1 MLPPPPPMPPTS
13 SNCSSRLARASLLL
27 LAGLTLAMAPTHAWG
42 EDEGD
47 DEGDEATPDEA
58 VESKTGAD
66 RSNVK
71 SDFTA
76 LPAGVWLVRDH
87 ALWHVA
93 IKGGAA
99 KRRGALPGQGGEAIA
114 LIASPSG
121 KTLAVEVGDSWWY
134 GLAPNDGKDVAWK
147 KLPCAAQVTL
157 QDDQVFCLHDA
168 ARQLWGASALP
179 LAKPRTLTL
188 PAGAQAYMLHNG
200 DLVWT
205 SAKGVLRAKGLDIA
219 HARLVGTEAPRERF
233 AVAPDGT
240 VALGRFDATVR
251 QAGVKTTAPR
261 LFSLRLDGASA
272 KRRSTHD
279 AKPIAWSEDAQW
291 VLVQDDDKAC
301 IIAATGGH
309 YRCFEHH
316 AALDISP
323 SGEWA
328 LMRDAASG
336 KLWRGQRSGTKAP
349 PPVAIASDVATL
361 AIWDHR

>member
-1 MLPPPPPMPPTS
+1 MPRTL
-13 SNCSSRLARASLLL
+13 SNCSSHGSRASWRLLVGSA
-27 LAGLTLAMAPTHAWG
+27 LAVALAVAPAHAWA

-47 DEGDEATPDEA
+47 DESDEAAPDEA
-58 VESKTGAD
+58 GEPKTGAD

-76 LPAGVWLVRDH
+76 LPAGVWLVRDQ
-87 ALWHVA
+87 ALWHVGT
-93 IKGGAA
+93 KGGAP
-99 KRRGALPGQGGEAIA
+99 KRRGHLPGEGGDATA
-114 LIASPSG
+114 LMASPSG
-121 KTLAVEVGDSWWY
+121 KTLAVEVSGGWWY
-134 GLAPNDGKDVAWK
+134 GLAPGDGKEVTWK

-157 QDDQVFCLHDA
+157 HDDQVFCLLDA
-168 ARQLWGASALP
+168 ARQLWGAGALP

-188 PAGAQAYMLHNG
+188 PAGAQANLLHNG

-205 SAKGVLRAKGLDIA
+205 SPTGVMRAKGLDIA
-219 HARLVGTEAPRERF
+219 HARVVGAEAPRERF

-316 AALDISP
+316 TALDISP

-328 LMRDAASG
+328 LMREATGG
-336 KLWRGQRSGTKAP
+336 KLLRGQRSGTKAP
-349 PPVAIASDVATL
+349 PPVAISSDAATL

>member
-1 MLPPPPPMPPTS
+1 LVVA
-13 SNCSSRLARASLLL
+13 LA
-27 LAGLTLAMAPTHAWG
+27 TLALTVAPLDAG
-42 EDEGD
+42 AEDEGD
-47 DEGDEATPDEA
+47 DAGDEAADDAAEP
-58 VESKTGAD
+58 KTGAD
-66 RSNVK
+66 RSNAT
-71 SDFTA
+71 SEFTA

-87 ALWHVA
+87 ALWHVVT
-93 IKGGAA
+93 KGGAP
-99 KRRGALPGQGGEAIA
+99 KRRGQLPGEGGDATA
-114 LIASPSG
+114 LMASPSG
-121 KTLAVEVGDSWWY
+121 KTLAVEVSGGWWY
-134 GLAPNDGKDVAWK
+134 GPAPGEGKDVTWT
-147 KLPCAAQVTL
+147 KLPCAAQVSL
-157 QDDQVFCLHDA
+157 QDDFVFCLLDA
-168 ARQLWGASALP
+168 SRHLWGGGALP
-179 LAKPRTLTL
+179 LAKPQVLTL
-188 PAGAQAYMLHNG
+188 PAGGQAVRLHNG

-219 HARLVGTEAPRERF
+219 HARVVGSEAPRERF

-261 LFSLRLDGASA
+261 LFSLRLDGASG

-316 AALDISP
+316 TALDVSP

-328 LMRDAASG
+328 LMRDATGG
-336 KLWRGQRSGTKAP
+336 KLLRGQRSGTKAP
-349 PPVAIASDVATL
+349 PPVVIASDAATL